1 MQKTVKECKANANA
15 RKRSREPANVRSRKN
30 EEKEMPEQ
38 TGRDIVVS
46 EVREKTEKTE
56 KAEAFGE
63 QRMMHEPEQK
73 IIVIAKIVY
82 GLHALSII
90 LGIVTGA
97 SILSSFLFG
106 WPSIAAV
113 VLNYVLRNEA
123 KGTYVESHFTWQ
135 IQTFWWAALW
145 TVLVGLIGMLLAWL
159 LIGFAVWSIGF
170 MVMGIWVGYRIIRGW
185 IRLTAREG
193 MPV

>member
-1 MQKTVKECKANANA
+1 MQKNVKECKANANA
-15 RKRSREPANVRSRKN
+15 RKGSREPANVRSRKN

-46 EVREKTEKTE
+46 EVREKTEK
-56 KAEAFGE
+56 AEAFGE
-63 QRMMHEPEQK
+63 GRMMHEPEQK